1 MFRQFQIFGVT
12 AQLAGSV
19 KPEPALATTAVAGM
33 VEVAGLTDGS
43 HMTAADSDW
52 IGGVRQGLLIGTA
65 VLTLVI
71 PPATLSL
78 HHAAVQS
85 AVNPVALAERAAPA
99 PQAPRPLRQADFGS
113 TQASDETKHL
123 ANWIVDS
130 GDNQQRFF
138 VLIDKKH
145 TQVFLFNA
153 LGTLVSSTPVL
164 IGAAK
169 GDDSVAGIGKRP
181 IAEVA
186 PHERTTPAG
195 RFEAERGRNASGE
208 DVIWVDYDAAVS
220 MHRVR
225 AIEPAERRLE
235 RLASPGT
242 EDNRISYGCINVPV
256 RFFENVIQPAFAA
269 GQGLVYVMPEVKALN
284 DVFTALYD
292 PESRPVRQLAS
303 SR

>member
-1 MFRQFQIFGVT
+1 MFRKFHI
-12 AQLAGSV
+12 LD
-19 KPEPALATTAVAGM
+19 K
-33 VEVAGLTDGS
+33 AGLSGQSDP
-43 HMTAADSDW
+43 AVPDSDW
-52 IGGVRQGLLIGTA
+52 QAGLRQGLLIGAA
-65 VLTLVI
+65 VLALVI
-71 PPATLSL
+71 PPATI
-78 HHAAVQS
+78 HGTAVQPAIAPLDLRTLPAQSS
-85 AVNPVALAERAAPA
+85 ARP
-99 PQAPRPLRQADFGS
+99 PRHADFGS
-113 TQASDETKHL
+113 TVASDEAKRL

-145 TQVFLFNA
+145 TQIFLFNA

-195 RFEAERGRNASGE
+195 RFAAERGRNTSGE
-208 DVIWVDYDAAVS
+208 DVIWVDYEAAVS

-242 EDNRISYGCINVPV
+242 DDNRISYGCINVPV

-269 GQGLVYVMPEVKALN
+269 GQGLVYVMPEVKALK
-284 DVFTALYD
+284 DVFTTLYD
-292 PESRPVRQLAS
+292 PDSRPLRQVAS

>member
-1 MFRQFQIFGVT
+1 MIRKFQIFGVT
-12 AQLAGSV
+12 GRLPGSV
-19 KPEPALATTAVAGM
+19 RSEPALAAYAVAGSG
-33 VEVAGLTDGS
+33 EVAGLTDGP
-43 HMTAADSDW
+43 HTTDADSDW
-52 IGGVRQGLLIGTA
+52 KGGVRQGLLIGTA

-71 PPATLSL
+71 PPATLQL
-78 HHAAVQS
+78 HPAAVQS
-85 AVNPVALAERAAPA
+85 AVNPVTMAESALSV
-99 PQAPRPLRQADFGS
+99 PRTPRQADFGP
-113 TQASDETKHL
+113 TQASDEAKRL

-138 VLIDKKH
+138 VLIDKKQTH
-145 TQVFLFNA
+145 IFLFNA

-181 IAEVA
+181 IADVA

-195 RFEAERGRNASGE
+195 RFVAERGRNASGE

-269 GQGLVYVMPEVKALN
+269 GQGLVYVMPEVKALK

-292 PESRPVRQLAS
+292 AESRPVRTLDF